1 MSKTYMREK
10 IYSKPKSAKTLRDFD
25 DDDAMVTVDQR
36 RRQAQIKID
45 ERRRER
51 RELKRN
57 FDKVEDKK

>member
-1 MSKTYMREK
+1 MSKTYTREK
-10 IYSKPKSAKTLRDFD
+10 IYSNSKSTKTFRDFD
-25 DDDAMVTVDQR
+25 DDSVVTVDQR

-57 FDKVEDKK
+57 FDKAEDKK